1 MFIDRHPAYALY
13 RHWYDLT
20 EQAPEFPA
28 PPTDEPMPRL
38 DESAAA
44 EPADQFQTLE
54 RLPAPKQ
61 KRKGRSRTLLLVA
74 LALVAGLAAADYV
87 VLPGDEP
94 VETILS
100 KLDGVEVLRQE
111 SADLEITQRLLDDV
125 HGRQA

>member
-1 MFIDRHPAYALY
+1 VDTRNKL
-13 RHWYDLT
+13 LT
-20 EQAPEFPA
+20 VEQAVDLARRFRGGGKRLRVVAGYFDPLLA
-28 PPTDEPMPRL
+28 PHARRL
-38 DESAAA
+38 AQLREGAAA
-44 EPADQFQTLE
+44 LAVIVARPPDPI
-54 RLPAPKQ
+54 LPA
-61 KRKGRSRTLLLVA
+61 RARA
-74 LALVAGLAAADYV
+74 ELVAGLAAADYV